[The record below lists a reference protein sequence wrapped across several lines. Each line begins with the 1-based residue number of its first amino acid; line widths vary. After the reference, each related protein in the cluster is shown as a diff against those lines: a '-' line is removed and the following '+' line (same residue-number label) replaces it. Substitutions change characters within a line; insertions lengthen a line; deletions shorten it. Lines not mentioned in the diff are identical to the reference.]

1 MDKISIIVPIYNAE
15 KYLQTC
21 LDSIV
26 SQTYKNL
33 QIILVDDGSVDKS
46 SMICDTYAE
55 VDSRILVIHQEN
67 HGAVYARNIGIENAE
82 GKYIAF
88 ADADDWLES
97 NMIERLYKSLMING
111 ADVSMC
117 GRREDTGSTSVSV
130 NHGFLSGYYDKNKL
144 IEEIYPNMIVNT
156 SFFQWGIFPG
166 LWDKLFKKELLK
178 RMHAD
183 VDARITM
190 GDDALCTYPYL
201 LKANSIYILDE
212 CLYHYRQTPTSMV
225 HQQGDSAKER
235 DRFQLLY
242 HEGNRLFEKYA
253 DIYDLREQWKEYV
266 LFLMLPRA
274 DILYEN
280 MERLPYLY
288 PYPRVKKGSRI
299 ILYGAGL
306 YGQRLYSWIQR
317 TGFCEVVALVD
328 QNWKELCRQGVP
340 AEAPDK
346 IETLQYEHIIITCSF
361 ARTRK
366 AIYDYL
372 KQKTS
377 EDKIQVMDEDLVM
390 RETSM
395 KAFGITEMEC
405 KL

>member
-1 MDKISIIVPIYNAE
+1 MDKISIIVPVYNAE
-15 KYLQTC
+15 KYLPIC

-33 QIILVDDGSVDKS
+33 QIILVDDGSTDKS
-46 SMICDTYAE
+46 SKICDTYAE
-55 VDSRILVIHQEN
+55 ADSRILTIHQEN

-82 GKYIAF
+82 GEYIAF

-97 NMIERLYKSLMING
+97 NMIERLYKSLMIND

-117 GRREDTGSTSVSV
+117 GRREDTGSTSISV
-130 NHGFLSGYYDKNKL
+130 NHGFLVGYYDKNKM

-183 VDARITM
+183 VDIRITM
-190 GDDALCTYPYL
+190 GDDALCIYPYL

-235 DRFQLLY
+235 ERFQLLY
-242 HEGNRLFEKYA
+242 HEGNRLFKKYA

-280 MERLPYLY
+280 MEQLPYLY
-288 PYPRVKKGSRI
+288 PYPHVKKGSRI

-328 QNWKELCRQGVP
+328 RNWEELCRQGIP
-340 AEAPDK
+340 AEAPDM
-346 IETLQYEHIIITCSF
+346 IETLQYEHIVITCSF

-372 KQKTS
+372 KQKVS
-377 EDKIQVMDEDLVM
+377 EDKIQVMDEELVM
-390 RETSM
+390 SNATM
-395 KAFGITEMEC
+395 KAFGICT
-405 KL
+405 

>member
-15 KYLQTC
+15 KFLQTC

-33 QIILVDDGSVDKS
+33 QIILVDDGSRDQS
-46 SMICDTYAE
+46 SKICDRYAE
-55 VDSRILVIHQEN
+55 ADSRILTIHQEN

-82 GKYIAF
+82 GEYIAF

-97 NMIERLYKSLMING
+97 NMIERLYKSLMIND

-117 GRREDTGSTSVSV
+117 GRREDTGSTSISV
-130 NHGFLSGYYDKNKL
+130 NHGFLVGYYDKNKM

-183 VDARITM
+183 VDIRITM

-235 DRFQLLY
+235 ERFQLLY
-242 HEGNRLFEKYA
+242 HEGNRLFKKYA

-280 MERLPYLY
+280 MEQLPYLY
-288 PYPRVKKGSRI
+288 PYPHVKKGSRI

-328 QNWKELCRQGVP
+328 RNWEELRRQGIP
-340 AEAPDK
+340 AEAPDM
-346 IETLQYEHIIITCSF
+346 IETLQYEHIVITCSF

-372 KQKTS
+372 KQKVS
-377 EDKIQVMDEDLVM
+377 EDKIQVMDEELVM
-390 RETSM
+390 SNATM
-395 KAFGITEMEC
+395 KAFGICT
-405 KL
+405 

>member
-1 MDKISIIVPIYNAE
+1 MDKISIIVPVYNAE
-15 KYLQTC
+15 KFLPIC
-21 LDSIV
+21 LDSII

-33 QIILVDDGSVDKS
+33 QIILVDDGSTDKS
-46 SMICDTYAE
+46 SKICDIYAE
-55 VDSRILVIHQEN
+55 ADSRILAIHQEN

-82 GKYIAF
+82 GEYIAF

-97 NMIERLYKSLMING
+97 NMIERLYKSLMIND

-117 GRREDTGSTSVSV
+117 GRREDTGSTSISV
-130 NHGFLSGYYDKNKL
+130 NHGFLGGYYDKNKL
-144 IEEIYPNMIVNT
+144 IEEIYPNMIMNI

-183 VDARITM
+183 VDIRITM

-201 LKANSIYILDE
+201 LKANSMYILDE
-212 CLYHYRQTPTSMV
+212 CLYHYRQIPTSMV

-235 DRFQLLY
+235 ERFRLLY
-242 HEGNRLFEKYA
+242 HEGNRLFKKYA

-280 MERLPYLY
+280 MEQLPYLY
-288 PYPRVKKGSRI
+288 PYPHIKKGSRI

-306 YGQRLYSWIQR
+306 YGQRLYLWIQR

-328 QNWKELCRQGVP
+328 RNWEELRRQGIP
-340 AEAPDK
+340 AEAPDM
-346 IETLQYEHIIITCSF
+346 IETLQYEYIVITCSF

-372 KQKTS
+372 KQKVS

-390 RETSM
+390 CDASM
-395 KAFGITEMEC
+395 KAFGIRT
-405 KL
+405 

>member
-1 MDKISIIVPIYNAE
+1 MDKISIIVPVYNAE
-15 KYLQTC
+15 KYLPIC

-33 QIILVDDGSVDKS
+33 QIILVDDGSTDKS
-46 SMICDTYAE
+46 SKICDTYAE
-55 VDSRILVIHQEN
+55 ADSRILTIHQEN

-82 GKYIAF
+82 GEYIAF

-97 NMIERLYKSLMING
+97 NMIERLYKSLMIND

-117 GRREDTGSTSVSV
+117 GRREDTGSTSISV
-130 NHGFLSGYYDKNKL
+130 NHGFLVGYYDKNKM

-183 VDARITM
+183 VDIRITM
-190 GDDALCTYPYL
+190 GDDALCIYPYL

-235 DRFQLLY
+235 ERFQLLY
-242 HEGNRLFEKYA
+242 HEGNRLFKKYA

-280 MERLPYLY
+280 MEQLPYLY
-288 PYPRVKKGSRI
+288 PYPHVKKGSRI

-328 QNWKELCRQGVP
+328 RNWEELRRQGIP
-340 AEAPDK
+340 AEAPDM
-346 IETLQYEHIIITCSF
+346 IETLQYEHIVITCSF

-372 KQKTS
+372 KQKVS
-377 EDKIQVMDEDLVM
+377 EDKIQVMDEELVM
-390 RETSM
+390 SIATM
-395 KAFGITEMEC
+395 KAFGICT
-405 KL
+405 

>member
-1 MDKISIIVPIYNAE
+1 MDKVSIIVPVYNAE
-15 KYLQTC
+15 KYLQIC
-21 LDSIV
+21 IDSIV

-33 QIILVDDGSVDKS
+33 QIILVDDGSVDES
-46 SMICDTYAE
+46 SKICDTYAE

-67 HGAVYARNIGIENAE
+67 HGAVHARNIGIENAE

-97 NMIERLYKSLMING
+97 NMIERLYKSLIING

-117 GRREDTGSTSVSV
+117 GRQEDTGSTSVSV

-144 IEEIYPNMIVNT
+144 IEQIYPDMIVNT

-212 CLYHYRQTPTSMV
+212 CLYHYRQNPTSMV

-235 DRFQLLY
+235 ERFRLLY
-242 HEGNRLFEKYA
+242 HEGNRLFDKYA

-280 MERLPYLY
+280 MEQLSYLY

-306 YGQRLYSWIQR
+306 YGQRLYSWMQR

-328 QNWKELCRQGVP
+328 QNWEELHRQGVP

-346 IETLQYEHIIITCSF
+346 IETLQYEHILITCSF
-361 ARTRK
+361 ARTRE

-372 KQKTS
+372 KQRIS
-377 EDKIQVMDEDLVM
+377 EDKIQVMDEDLAM
-390 RETSM
+390 CDASM
-395 KAFGITEMEC
+395 KAFGITEME
-405 KL
+405 

>member
-1 MDKISIIVPIYNAE
+1 MDKISIIVPVYNAE
-15 KYLQTC
+15 KYLPIC

-33 QIILVDDGSVDKS
+33 QIILVDDGSTDKS
-46 SMICDTYAE
+46 SKICDTYAE
-55 VDSRILVIHQEN
+55 ADSRILTIHQEN

-82 GKYIAF
+82 GEYIAF

-97 NMIERLYKSLMING
+97 NMIERLYKSLMIND

-117 GRREDTGSTSVSV
+117 GRREDTGSTSISV
-130 NHGFLSGYYDKNKL
+130 NHEFLVGYYDKNKM

-183 VDARITM
+183 VDIRITM
-190 GDDALCTYPYL
+190 GDDALCIYPYL

-235 DRFQLLY
+235 ERFQLLY
-242 HEGNRLFEKYA
+242 HEGNRLFKKYA

-280 MERLPYLY
+280 MEQLPYLY
-288 PYPRVKKGSRI
+288 PYPHVKKGSRI

-328 QNWKELCRQGVP
+328 RNWEELCRQGIP
-340 AEAPDK
+340 AEAPDM
-346 IETLQYEHIIITCSF
+346 IETLQYEHIVITCSF

-372 KQKTS
+372 KQKVS
-377 EDKIQVMDEDLVM
+377 EDKIQVMDEELVM
-390 RETSM
+390 SNATM
-395 KAFGITEMEC
+395 KAFGICT
-405 KL
+405 